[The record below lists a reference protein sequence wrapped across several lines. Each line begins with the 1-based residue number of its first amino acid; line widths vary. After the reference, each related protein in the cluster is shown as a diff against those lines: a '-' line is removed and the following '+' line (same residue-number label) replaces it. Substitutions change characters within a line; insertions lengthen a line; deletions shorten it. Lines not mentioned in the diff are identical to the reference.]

1 MPRKSKLS
9 PAAIRRISAS
19 KESAKDLAARYGVTA
34 GYIYAIR
41 RGRGRKDVTVAPP
54 TAKVR
59 RGQKPIRAR
68 NGEIDINALADAL
81 VDRLIAR
88 LKRM

>member
-9 PAAIRRISAS
+9 PAAVSRICAS

-34 GYIYAIR
+34 SYVYSIR
-41 RGRGRKDVTVAPP
+41 RGRGRKDVAGAPP
-54 TAKVR
+54 AAKVR

-68 NGEIDINALADAL
+68 NGEMDINALADAL